1 MKVLQVFEME
11 ETKVAAKESNVI
23 AIYKD
28 ALLAI
33 ETLIAKVVCIK
44 KHGRAHAMA
53 L

>member
-1 MKVLQVFEME
+1 ME
-11 ETKVAAKESNVI
+11 EAKVAVKESNAI
-23 AIYKD
+23 AICKE

-33 ETLIAKVVCIK
+33 ETLTAKVVCIK